1 MLYIKNAMTRGIVFV
16 LLGLICLSHLSCQ
29 LLSVPSSCGAI
40 PNEQQMKWQEMEY
53 YAFIHFSINTYT
65 DQEWGDGGNKP
76 ALFNPTDLD
85 CRQWARICKQ
95 AGMKGIILTAKHHDG
110 FCLWPSEY
118 TEYSVKNS
126 PWRNGKGDLVKELAE
141 ACKEYGLKLGIYLS
155 PWDRNHPDYGRPEY
169 VTYFRNQLKELLTNY
184 GEIFEVWFDGA
195 NGGWGYYGGA
205 REDRKIDRKT
215 FYDWDNTIQ
224 LIRQLQPNAIIWNE
238 CGPDIRW
245 CGNEHGSIGETNW
258 SLFDAHEYAPG
269 TADSKVLR
277 VGRESDPD
285 WVPGEVNVSVRPGWF
300 YHAYEDAK
308 VKTLPQLLEIYYNSI
323 GRNGTWLLNFPI
335 DRRGMI
341 HENDEKAV
349 LDLASTIKEIF
360 ANNLA
365 ENAKIEASHVRGNS
379 RRFSASRVVDGK
391 KSTYWSTDDSIRT
404 ASLTLD
410 FGEPISFNRILLQE
424 YIRLGQRVRAFTIEA
439 NINGEWKEMARETT
453 IGYKRIL
460 RLPTVK
466 ATQIR
471 FTVTDSKACPVIS
484 NIAVYNAP
492 QILTEPKITRNKT
505 GEILIYPAD
514 KESLVYYTLDGTEP
528 TLKSAKYVGP
538 VFMEGKGS
546 VRAMSVDP
554 VSRKKSQVSREEF
567 GISRKDWN
575 IHGINDPNVNN
586 ILDGE
591 QHTAWHRREGVPS
604 DLIIDLGQEYD
615 LTGFRYLPDQSYI
628 FPSGIISQYEFSVST
643 DNKHWKLV
651 SSGEFSNI
659 RNNPLWQIKRFKQV
673 KGRYIK
679 FRALKNTHNN
689 DIVGYAEIDILTL

>member
-1 MLYIKNAMTRGIVFV
+1 MTRGIVFV

-391 KSTYWSTDDSIRT
+391 KSSYWSTDDSIRT

-554 VSRKKSQVSREEF
+554 VSRKKSQMSREEF

-575 IHGINDPNVNN
+575 ILGIP
-586 ILDGE
+586 
-591 QHTAWHRREGVPS
+591 
-604 DLIIDLGQEYD
+604 
-615 LTGFRYLPDQSYI
+615 
-628 FPSGIISQYEFSVST
+628 
-643 DNKHWKLV
+643 
-651 SSGEFSNI
+651 
-659 RNNPLWQIKRFKQV
+659 
-673 KGRYIK
+673 
-679 FRALKNTHNN
+679 
-689 DIVGYAEIDILTL
+689 

>member
-1 MLYIKNAMTRGIVFV
+1 MTRGIVFV

-215 FYDWDNTIQ
+215 YYDWDNTIQ

-439 NINGEWKEMARETT
+439 NINGEWKEMTRETT

-575 IHGINDPNVNN
+575 ILGINDPNVNN

-591 QHTAWHRREGVPS
+591 QHTACR
-604 DLIIDLGQEYD
+604 
-615 LTGFRYLPDQSYI
+615 
-628 FPSGIISQYEFSVST
+628 
-643 DNKHWKLV
+643 
-651 SSGEFSNI
+651 
-659 RNNPLWQIKRFKQV
+659 QI
-673 KGRYIK
+673 
-679 FRALKNTHNN
+679 
-689 DIVGYAEIDILTL
+689 